1 MLVHT
6 VYGAKKDFNLPVE
19 RVLGSSNLKNYT
31 PKRKNS
37 GDVPG
42 WVKRQEQAA
51 EAEKRASDALIVEES
66 RKNVLLNTLELIK
79 LF

>member
-1 MLVHT
+1 VFW
-6 VYGAKKDFNLPVE
+6 A
-19 RVLGSSNLKNYT
+19 VLICNYT
-31 PKRKNS
+31 PKRKNF

-66 RKNVLLNTLELIK
+66 RKNVLLNTLKLIK
-79 LF
+79 FAEKN